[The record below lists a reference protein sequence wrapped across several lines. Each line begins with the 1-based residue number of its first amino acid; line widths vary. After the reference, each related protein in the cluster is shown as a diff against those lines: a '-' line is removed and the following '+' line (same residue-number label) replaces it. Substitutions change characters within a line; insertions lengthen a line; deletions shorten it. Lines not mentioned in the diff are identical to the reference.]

1 MNKKILVNEKQK
13 EIDIQFLK
21 KELIRAIKT
30 MYKKDTFLIS
40 HEPVYNIKFKSG
52 RHVGERAIVFR
63 VAYYFQ
69 NNILDYLEDTG
80 IVVDCEYNRHYD
92 HDKVIYSNG
101 KGSSPDLILHQ
112 RNTDEYNLIVC
123 EFKGY
128 WINNKKIEI
137 NKDKDKI
144 IKYCGIHS
152 QRGFQY
158 QIGMVVFMEE
168 EQFSVYLLE
177 NENWTEEVYEINFYE
192 GRDKNE

>member
-1 MNKKILVNEKQK
+1 MNSLEVSTSTLIL
-13 EIDIQFLK
+13 
-21 KELIRAIKT
+21 
-30 MYKKDTFLIS
+30 
-40 HEPVYNIKFKSG
+40 KFKSG

-101 KGSSPDLILHQ
+101 NGSSPDLILHQ
-112 RNTDEYNLIVC
+112 RNTD
-123 EFKGY
+123 
-128 WINNKKIEI
+128 KI
-137 NKDKDKI
+137 K
-144 IKYCGIHS
+144 KYCGIHS